1 MAAAA
6 QGAKSA
12 DGSTVGLPISS
23 WTHVVPDAS
32 HDELW
37 WCENFAARATHILS
51 TRAVVVLDGGVGTL
65 SELALVW
72 STAQTERV
80 APSLLLVGEIW
91 RRLYPVL
98 TDTLLVSAEDAAV
111 PLVVASN
118 EEVLGFLAT
127 DAPRREGSGPR
138 G

>member
-1 MAAAA
+1 M
-6 QGAKSA
+6 
-12 DGSTVGLPISS
+12 
-23 WTHVVPDAS
+23 
-32 HDELW
+32 
-37 WCENFAARATHILS
+37 
-51 TRAVVVLDGGVGTL
+51 LDGGVGTL

-98 TDTLLVSAEDAAV
+98 TSTLLVSAEDAAV

-118 EEVLGFLAT
+118 EEVMAHLAADT
-127 DAPRREGSGPR
+127 PQRSGSGPR